1 MTRLATAGTSSC
13 ATISIAH
20 FKGDN
25 MDLNEAYKA
34 DKNSFSGLA
43 DEDKTVKNFYDDVLY
58 PISQPLGHTGEYP
71 FERLMEEIDDS
82 EMSTKFILATLNS
95 WQFNKNDKY
104 WPKEL
109 ERHGFKLVDVTDNTI
124 GERCY
129 IFVRNNNR
137 PNNVEEIISKH
148 NGD

>member
-1 MTRLATAGTSSC
+1 MTRVATAGTSSC

-25 MDLNEAYKA
+25 IDLNEAYKA
-34 DKNSFSGLA
+34 DKNSFDGPTG
-43 DEDKTVKNFYDDVLY
+43 EGKTVDDFYYDILY
-58 PISQPLGHTGEYP
+58 PTKQPLGHTGEYP

-95 WQFNKNDKY
+95 WQFNQNDKY

-109 ERHGFKLVDVTDNTI
+109 ERHGFKLMDVTDNTI
-124 GERCY
+124 GARCY

-137 PNNVEEIISKH
+137 PDNVKEIISKH
-148 NGD
+148 NGE